1 MKPAR
6 SVGNTVI
13 TFLLILMGILMFIPF
28 WQIIVITF
36 SGTQDYLTDPTHL
49 ILRNFDAGV
58 IGSIMKT
65 ASLQRGIFTSIG
77 ITAAGLLFSMFLT
90 LAGAYPLAHKQ
101 LPGRKVVLTMMIVT
115 MYFNGGIIS
124 MYVLLRRLD
133 ILNTY
138 AALVLPYAVN
148 TFYLMLVKNYMTSLS
163 PEMEEAAKIDGC
175 NDIQILVRIIAP
187 LCKPVLLTVGMFYV
201 VYYWNDY
208 FSAMMYIDSN
218 EMYPLSLI
226 LRNVVISREMA
237 ISSLA
242 AAGGSN
248 PTEQYTKAMI
258 LVSML
263 PVLALYP
270 FIQRYFT
277 SGIMV
282 GALKD

>member
-13 TFLLILMGILMFIPF
+13 TLMLILMGVIMFIPF

-36 SGTQDYLTDPTHL
+36 SNTQDYLMDPTHL
-49 ILRNFDAGV
+49 LLRNFDASV
-58 IGSIMKT
+58 MLSIMKT

-77 ITAAGLLFSMFLT
+77 ITAAGLLFSMLLT

-101 LPGRKVVLTMMIVT
+101 LPGRKVILTMMIVT

-175 NDIQILVRIIAP
+175 NDIQILVRVIIP

-242 AAGGSN
+242 ATGGSN

-263 PVLALYP
+263 PVLVLYP

>member
-1 MKPAR
+1 MKPVR
-6 SVGNTVI
+6 SLGNAVI
-13 TFLLILMGILMFIPF
+13 TFLLILMGIIMFIPF

-36 SGTQDYLTDPTHL
+36 SGTQDYLLDPTHL
-49 ILRNFDAGV
+49 ILRNFDASV
-58 IGSIMKT
+58 IVSIMKT
-65 ASLQRGIFTSIG
+65 ASLQRGIFISNG
-77 ITAAGLLFSMFLT
+77 ITAVGMLFSMCLT

-101 LPGRKVVLTMMIVT
+101 LPGRKVILTMMIVT

-124 MYVLLRRLD
+124 MYVLLRRVD

-138 AALVLPYAVN
+138 AALILPYAVN

-175 NDIQILVRIIAP
+175 NDIQILVRIIVP

-226 LRNVVISREMA
+226 LRNVVISREMS
-237 ISSLA
+237 INSLA
-242 AAGGSN
+242 ATGGSS
-248 PTEQYTKAMI
+248 PTDQYTKAMI

-263 PVLALYP
+263 PVLVLYP

>member
-1 MKPAR
+1 
-6 SVGNTVI
+6 
-13 TFLLILMGILMFIPF
+13 
-28 WQIIVITF
+28 
-36 SGTQDYLTDPTHL
+36 
-49 ILRNFDAGV
+49 
-58 IGSIMKT
+58 
-65 ASLQRGIFTSIG
+65 
-77 ITAAGLLFSMFLT
+77 
-90 LAGAYPLAHKQ
+90 
-101 LPGRKVVLTMMIVT
+101 
-115 MYFNGGIIS
+115 

-175 NDIQILVRIIAP
+175 NDIQILVRIIIP

>member
-1 MKPAR
+1 MKPVR
-6 SVGNTVI
+6 SLGNAVI
-13 TFLLILMGILMFIPF
+13 TFLLILMGIIMFIPF

-36 SGTQDYLTDPTHL
+36 SGTQDYLLDPTHL
-49 ILRNFDAGV
+49 ILRNFDASV
-58 IGSIMKT
+58 IVSIMKT
-65 ASLQRGIFTSIG
+65 ASLQRGIFISIG
-77 ITAAGLLFSMFLT
+77 ITAVGMLFSMCLT

-101 LPGRKVVLTMMIVT
+101 LPGRKVILTMMIVT

-124 MYVLLRRLD
+124 MYVLLRRVD

-138 AALVLPYAVN
+138 AALILPYAVN

-175 NDIQILVRIIAP
+175 NDIQILVRIIVP

-226 LRNVVISREMA
+226 LRNVVISREMS
-237 ISSLA
+237 INSLA
-242 AAGGSN
+242 ATGGSS
-248 PTEQYTKAMI
+248 PTDQYTKAMI

-263 PVLALYP
+263 PVLVLYP

>member
-6 SVGNTVI
+6 SVGNAVI

-49 ILRNFDAGV
+49 ILRNFDASV

-65 ASLQRGIFTSIG
+65 ASLQRGIFTSIC

-175 NDIQILVRIIAP
+175 NDIQILVRIIIP

-258 LVSML
+258 LESML

>member
-6 SVGNTVI
+6 SVGNAVI
-13 TFLLILMGILMFIPF
+13 TFMLILVGLIMFIPF

-36 SGTQDYLTDPTHL
+36 SGPQDYLQDPAHL
-49 ILRNFDAGV
+49 VLRNFDASV
-58 IGSIMKT
+58 MVSIMRT

-77 ITAAGLLFSMFLT
+77 ITAAGLLFSMFFT

-101 LPGRKVVLTMMIVT
+101 LPGRKVILTMMIVT

-138 AALVLPYAVN
+138 AALVMPYAVN
-148 TFYLMLVKNYMTSLS
+148 TFYLMLVKNYITSLS

-175 NDIQILVRIIAP
+175 NDIQILIRVIMP

-237 ISSLA
+237 INSLA
-242 AAGGSN
+242 ATGGSN

-263 PVLALYP
+263 PVLVLYP

>member
-1 MKPAR
+1 MH
-6 SVGNTVI
+6 I
-13 TFLLILMGILMFIPF
+13 
-28 WQIIVITF
+28 
-36 SGTQDYLTDPTHL
+36 
-49 ILRNFDAGV
+49 
-58 IGSIMKT
+58 SIMLVFWSLFSLVRNSVVLAVYLLFLVS
-65 ASLQRGIFTSIG
+65 ASLPYISI
-77 ITAAGLLFSMFLT
+77 
-90 LAGAYPLAHKQ
+90 
-101 LPGRKVVLTMMIVT
+101 
-115 MYFNGGIIS
+115 NGGIIS

-175 NDIQILVRIIAP
+175 NDIQILVRIIIP